1 MGQPHKKAKHMNH
14 TDLETTY
21 ESLALKIDQ
30 IGEKNSELF
39 LAKLVLLLA
48 HANGN
53 VEHVQHIFHTNAPS
67 HLTPQRRFLQHLIQ
81 RIKQQI
87 CIVF

>member
-1 MGQPHKKAKHMNH
+1 MNH

-53 VEHVQHIFHTNAPS
+53 VEHVQ
-67 HLTPQRRFLQHLIQ
+67 QLIKEAGASFSDE
-81 RIKQQI
+81 RG
-87 CIVF
+87 